1 MAIYCH
7 TGYPGAGKSHA
18 LVKDIIVPAVLSGR
32 RVLTNIDGINPD
44 AVFGYCAERAVDAA
58 QLGSV
63 VYFDGQKCL
72 ESDFWPTEV
81 IPDTKTVV
89 KGGDLIVFD
98 EWRLYFKNR
107 GNGWATDDV
116 VKFMRWHRHLTHE
129 KGHATDVH
137 IGTQLATDLHPDIRG
152 LCERSYKYQKLRAVG
167 LDNQYSWKVWQ
178 GHLQPKGEH
187 YANGTGSYDK
197 EIFPLYKSSQATAG
211 SHAELKTNNRD
222 NIWRQPSTIAAI
234 VAPVILIAAGWW
246 ALSDLYSGTD
256 ENVKVDAQPGSTVAM
271 AQAQVAPQV
280 QQSGWRI
287 VGHIE
292 GENGVRV
299 IVADEKGAMQ
309 TVKPDTFDFDQGRPM
324 SGTVDG
330 RKVTASD
337 GLATGTN
344 GTVMTPSPF
353 GGDYK

>member
-1 MAIYCH
+1 MAIYVH

-18 LVKDIIVPAVLSGR
+18 LVKDIIVPAVMAGR
-32 RVLTNIDGINPD
+32 RVLTNIDGINAD
-44 AVFGYCAERAVDAA
+44 AIFGYCAERVKDG
-58 QLGSV
+58 QHLGSV
-63 VYFDGQKCL
+63 HYFDGQKSL
-72 ESDFWPTEV
+72 EAGFWPTE
-81 IPDTKTVV
+81 IISDENTTV

-107 GNGWATDDV
+107 GNGWAPDEV

-129 KGHATDVH
+129 KGYSTDVH

-187 YANGTGSYDK
+187 YANGTGTYDK
-197 EIFPLYKSSQATAG
+197 EIFPLYSSSQATAG
-211 SHAELKTNNRD
+211 SHAELATNNRD

-234 VAPVILIAAGWW
+234 VAPIVLVVAGLW
-246 ALSDLYSGTD
+246 ALSGVYGDD
-256 ENVKVDAQPGSTVAM
+256 EKPKLAPEQSAPAQGGAIP
-271 AQAQVAPQV
+271 APTV
-280 QQSGWRI
+280 QQSEFRI

-292 GENGVRV
+292 GENGSRV
-299 IVADEKGAMQ
+299 VVVDDKGATQ
-309 TVKPDTFDFDQGRPM
+309 ILTPENFDFDMGRPV

-330 RKVTASD
+330 KRAIASD
-337 GLATGTN
+337 GLTTGTN
-344 GTVMTPSPF
+344 GMIATPSPF